1 MNPPVSSHDFWSIA
15 CGLLFFAVVA
25 GIPLL
30 IFSWVFFFLLSIPF
44 RRQERAR
51 IFLQLVDN
59 CLRQGRPIEPALV
72 EMAASRDRSPGV
84 LFHLFAAHIEEGCRF
99 GEALR
104 KVPQMLPP
112 SVNAM
117 LVVGDQLGDLR
128 TVMPA
133 CQMQL
138 DDARSKVSGALH
150 FFMAFALGLA
160 PLVLFLF
167 SVISFFVAPKL
178 KDVMRGMFMDMPGRM
193 GSFGELHSFWIGFYE
208 TSLHYGMWVECL
220 FMAAALVLIIL
231 YQGGPALTAKLRFRS
246 LAFVD
251 AIAWQVPWKRLRMQR
266 DFAAMLAILQDHG
279 VPEPEALKLAAGC
292 AANEIFRRKA
302 VKAAALLEQGAPLAE
317 AVHALD
323 GAGEFRWRLTN
334 AAHGHGGFM
343 GALRG
348 WLDAL
353 DARAFQRE
361 QAAAHLLSTSLILIN
376 GLVVGCI
383 CAGLFGML
391 SNIIEMGA
399 LW

>member
-1 MNPPVSSHDFWSIA
+1 MNSPVPNSDFWSIA

-59 CLRQGRPIEPALV
+59 CLRQGRPVEPALV
-72 EMAASRDRSPGV
+72 EMAASRDRSPGM
-84 LFHLFAAHIEEGCRF
+84 LFHLFAAHIEEGCSF

-104 KVPQMLPP
+104 KVPHMLPP

-117 LVVGDQLGDLR
+117 LVVGEQLGDIR

-133 CQMQL
+133 CRMQL
-138 DDARSKVSGALH
+138 DDARSKVGGALH

-167 SVISFFVAPKL
+167 SVMNLFVAPKL
-178 KDVMRGMFMDMPGRM
+178 KEIMWGMFMDIPDRM
-193 GSFGELHSFWIGFYE
+193 GSFGGLNGFWIGFYE
-208 TSLHYGMWVECL
+208 TSLHYGMWVEAL
-220 FMAAALVLIIL
+220 FMVAAVVLIIF
-231 YQGGPALTAKLRFRS
+231 YQGGPALTTKLRFRS

-251 AIAWQVPWKRLRMQR
+251 AIAWWVPWKRLRMQR
-266 DFAAMLAILQDHG
+266 NFAAMLAILQDHG
-279 VPEPEALKLAAGC
+279 VPEPVALKLAADC

-334 AAHGHGGFM
+334 AAHAHGGFVS
-343 GALRG
+343 ALRG

-361 QAAAHLLSTSLILIN
+361 QAAAHLLSTCLVLIN
-376 GLVVGCI
+376 GLVVGCL